1 MSHWLYFLKTKVK
14 RWPYLSIAVAI
25 KSWDKSSSKSS
36 DVSMIL
42 IKIFLGA
49 VNKACDMAEHAKWT
63 LDVRGELDC
72 GWCNSPVKK
81 QVC

>member
-1 MSHWLYFLKTKVK
+1 MQNVTKK
-14 RWPYLSIAVAI
+14 F

-36 DVSMIL
+36 DVSMIFL

-49 VNKACDMAEHAKWT
+49 VNKACDMAEHAKWA

-72 GWCNSPVKK
+72 G
-81 QVC
+81 